1 MIGLGYVG
9 LPLGV
14 EFSKHYKTYGFDINE
29 NRISELKS
37 NHDITNEK
45 TEEELGAS
53 KLIYTSSPND
63 IKKCNIFI
71 VTVPTPINKHKQPD
85 LGPLKSANLLLGK
98 ILKKGD
104 LVIYESTV
112 YPGCTEEFCVPILEE
127 ESNLIYNKDFYCG
140 YSPERINP
148 GDKTNTLVNITK
160 VTSGSNPKISKF
172 VDKLYSKIVNAGTYL
187 ASSIQVA
194 EAAKAIENAQRD
206 VNISFVNELSLIFDR
221 LNLDTNEVLDAA
233 STKWNFLP
241 FRPGLVGGHCIS
253 VDPYYLAYKAESSG
267 YSPEIILS
275 GRRINDSMPDF
286 IAAKMHKMLVEKN
299 PNDSPYKILILG
311 ISFKE
316 NCPDIRNTKV
326 VEIYTNLIEHGILVD
341 IFDPIANSNQVKN
354 EYDIN
359 LLESI
364 DDEDYDGII
373 IAVPHK
379 EFMNEFFLKLFNK
392 KKLIVYDLKAM
403 LDKHKSHA
411 RL

>member
-1 MIGLGYVG
+1 
-9 LPLGV
+9 
-14 EFSKHYKTYGFDINE
+14 
-29 NRISELKS
+29 
-37 NHDITNEK
+37 
-45 TEEELGAS
+45 
-53 KLIYTSSPND
+53 
-63 IKKCNIFI
+63 
-71 VTVPTPINKHKQPD
+71 
-85 LGPLKSANLLLGK
+85 
-98 ILKKGD
+98 
-104 LVIYESTV
+104 
-112 YPGCTEEFCVPILEE
+112 
-127 ESNLIYNKDFYCG
+127 
-140 YSPERINP
+140 
-148 GDKTNTLVNITK
+148 
-160 VTSGSNPKISKF
+160 
-172 VDKLYSKIVNAGTYL
+172 
-187 ASSIQVA
+187 
-194 EAAKAIENAQRD
+194 
-206 VNISFVNELSLIFDR
+206 
-221 LNLDTNEVLDAA
+221 
-233 STKWNFLP
+233 
-241 FRPGLVGGHCIS
+241 
-253 VDPYYLAYKAESSG
+253 
-267 YSPEIILS
+267 
-275 GRRINDSMPDF
+275 
-286 IAAKMHKMLVEKN
+286 VEKN